1 MIGETESARPS
12 INLMT
17 ATEVGSG
24 GVAAP
29 AHGRTQSR
37 HHAHV
42 LVYRSFPVLALLIL
56 PSFLRLWQLDRV
68 GFNSDEAVHSG
79 TAAAMAGN
87 DTLRTMF
94 PIFRAHPLLLQ
105 MLLSV
110 WMKGPSDDFA
120 TRAVCAMIGV
130 LAPPGGVIS
139 YVSGGGGAKL
149 TPVSHRSSTD
159 AYAVGWSYSA
169 QKGSA
174 CGAATPP
181 TVDSQVFH
189 YLLVHVD
196 GTTITVTPVD
206 SGGRAF
212 DTQTYPFGPD
222 SMAPSAPGSLTATVK
237 STKTILNWTA
247 ASDNVGVAVYDLY
260 RNSAYLA
267 TIRAT
272 ATTYSDLTA
281 VAGTGNT
288 YRVAARDLDDNTSAR
303 LWWWAQVD

>member
-149 TPVSHRSSTD
+149 TPVAIAVQPTRTRLAGPTAPRRVRRAGLRHHQPSTPR
-159 AYAVGWSYSA
+159 YS
-169 QKGSA
+169 
-174 CGAATPP
+174 
-181 TVDSQVFH
+181 
-189 YLLVHVD
+189 
-196 GTTITVTPVD
+196 TICSFT
-206 SGGRAF
+206 
-212 DTQTYPFGPD
+212 
-222 SMAPSAPGSLTATVK
+222 LTAPR
-237 STKTILNWTA
+237 SP
-247 ASDNVGVAVYDLY
+247 
-260 RNSAYLA
+260 
-267 TIRAT
+267 
-272 ATTYSDLTA
+272 
-281 VAGTGNT
+281 
-288 YRVAARDLDDNTSAR
+288 
-303 LWWWAQVD
+303 